1 LATNEVAPAWVTVND
16 KPAIVSVPVREPPG
30 FAATLKP
37 TEPFPVPLA
46 PDVTVIHIA
55 LLVAV
60 HVQLPAV
67 VTLTLPEAPVLG
79 TF

>member
-1 LATNEVAPAWVTVND
+1 MATNEVAPAWVTVND

-30 FAATLKP
+30 FAPTLKP